1 MSDEQS
7 GQRPPELM
15 EFWRQWLTESER
27 QFNAFF
33 NTAMNTDAFG
43 RTAGGYME
51 MYAGFQRMLAEGM
64 QRYLSFI
71 NMPSRTDVIGLG
83 ETLRVIDARLAR
95 IEETLQIAAE
105 VSGPD
110 RGPAPVREPART
122 RRPTE
127 APPLEAWEE
136 AARIPEQFRAEPPA
150 FALGRAAEDQPPA
163 FALGRAA
170 EDQPPAFALGRATE
184 DQPPAFA
191 LGRATEDQPPAF
203 TLGRATGDE
212 PLALERLRGLEE
224 RLARIEETLRIAMEL
239 VDTGEAGSAEAAATP
254 DTISRDEKNGA
265 ASPAVPEELRR

>member
-1 MSDEQS
+1 
-7 GQRPPELM
+7 
-15 EFWRQWLTESER
+15 
-27 QFNAFF
+27 
-33 NTAMNTDAFG
+33 
-43 RTAGGYME
+43 

-170 EDQPPAFALGRATE
+170 EDQPPAFALGRAT
-184 DQPPAFA
+184 
-191 LGRATEDQPPAF
+191 
-203 TLGRATGDE
+203 GDE
-212 PLALERLRGLEE
+212 PLALERLRLLEE

-239 VDTGEAGSAEAAATP
+239 VDTGEAGSAEAAATT

-265 ASPAVPEELRR
+265 GSPAVPEELRR

>member
-51 MYAGFQRMLAEGM
+51 MYAGFQRLLAEGM

-105 VSGPD
+105 VSGPG

-127 APPLEAWEE
+127 ALPLEAWEE
-136 AARIPEQFRAEPPA
+136 AARIPEQFRAEPP
-150 FALGRAAEDQPPA
+150 P

-170 EDQPPAFALGRATE
+170 EDQPPAFALGRAT
-184 DQPPAFA
+184 
-191 LGRATEDQPPAF
+191 
-203 TLGRATGDE
+203 GDE
-212 PLALERLRGLEE
+212 PLALERLRLLEE

-239 VDTGEAGSAEAAATP
+239 VDTGEAGSAEAAATT

-265 ASPAVPEELRR
+265 GSPAVPEELRR